1 MTMKNLFESIR
12 GVGALAAAVLAAGLL
27 IAGCGPLD
35 AGGGGTSRRAPVP
48 VNTAS
53 DVLNIGDP
61 ITVVFSD
68 LPMIIP
74 TFEERV
80 KTDGTITLLNN
91 QTFVAAGK
99 TRGELEKEIRVRYV
113 PSYYINLT
121 VTVKPAERFY
131 FVDGEVKVPN
141 RYTVSGETT
150 VLKAIASAGS
160 FTDFAKKSRV
170 QLTRSGGQ
178 SFTVD
183 CEAAQENPA
192 LDLPVYSGDKIYVP
206 RRLW

>member
-1 MTMKNLFESIR
+1 MKNLLKSNPGI
-12 GVGALAAAVLAAGLL
+12 GALAAAALATALWVT
-27 IAGCGPLD
+27 GCQPLET
-35 AGGGGTSRRAPVP
+35 GGSVTNRHVSSP

-53 DVLNIGDP
+53 DILNIGDP

-68 LPMIIP
+68 LPMVIP
-74 TFEERV
+74 PFEERV

-99 TRGELEKEIRVRYV
+99 SRGELEKEIRVRYV
-113 PSYYINLT
+113 PSYYVNLT
-121 VTVKPAERFY
+121 VTVKAAERFY

-141 RYTVSGETT
+141 RYAVSGETT
-150 VLKAIASAGS
+150 VLKAIASAGG

-170 QLTRSGGQ
+170 RITRSGGQ
-178 SFTVD
+178 TFTVD
-183 CEAAQENPA
+183 GEAAQENPS

>member
-1 MTMKNLFESIR
+1 MKKLLKLKL
-12 GVGALAAAVLAAGLL
+12 GLGALASVVLAAAFLVV
-27 IAGCGPLD
+27 GCEPLD
-35 AGGGGTSRRAPVP
+35 GGGGGLNRPGTAP

-53 DVLNIGDP
+53 DILNVGDP

-68 LPMIIP
+68 LPMVIP
-74 TFEERV
+74 PFEERV

-99 TRGELEKEIRVRYV
+99 SRGELEKEIRVRYV

-121 VTVKPAERFY
+121 VTVKAAERFY

-141 RYTVSGETT
+141 RYVVSGETT
-150 VLKAIASAGS
+150 VLKAIASAGG
-160 FTDFAKKSRV
+160 FTDFAKRRNV
-170 QLTRSGGQ
+170 TITRASGRAL
-178 SFTVD
+178 TVD
-183 CEAAQENPA
+183 CDAARDNAA
-192 LDLPVYSGDKIYVP
+192 LDLPIYSGDKIFVH